1 MKISEL
7 RIPSTDGVHDLYAK
21 LYEPDETPKALVQIV
36 HGMVEHIERYDPV
49 MRILCENGFAVCAHD
64 HLGHGKTVSDE
75 TELGYFAEKDGWSVL
90 IDDVHTVKTAVRKR
104 LSDCGAKPCCSVTA
118 WARLLQD

>member
-49 MRILCENGFAVCAHD
+49 MRILCENGLQSAH
-64 HLGHGKTVSDE
+64 T
-75 TELGYFAEKDGWSVL
+75 T
-90 IDDVHTVKTAVRKR
+90 I
-104 LSDCGAKPCCSVTA
+104 SVTVRPYQTRPNSA
-118 WARLLQD
+118 ISPKKTGGAYL

>member
-104 LSDCGAKPCCSVTA
+104 DRKSVV
-118 WARLLQD
+118 

>member
-36 HGMVEHIERYDPV
+36 HGMVEHIER
-49 MRILCENGFAVCAHD
+49 
-64 HLGHGKTVSDE
+64 
-75 TELGYFAEKDGWSVL
+75 
-90 IDDVHTVKTAVRKR
+90 
-104 LSDCGAKPCCSVTA
+104 
-118 WARLLQD
+118 

>member
-36 HGMVEHIERYDPV
+36 HGMVE
-49 MRILCENGFAVCAHD
+49 
-64 HLGHGKTVSDE
+64 
-75 TELGYFAEKDGWSVL
+75 L
-90 IDDVHTVKTAVRKR
+90 IAI
-104 LSDCGAKPCCSVTA
+104 AAACS
-118 WARLLQD
+118 ARCSPLQR